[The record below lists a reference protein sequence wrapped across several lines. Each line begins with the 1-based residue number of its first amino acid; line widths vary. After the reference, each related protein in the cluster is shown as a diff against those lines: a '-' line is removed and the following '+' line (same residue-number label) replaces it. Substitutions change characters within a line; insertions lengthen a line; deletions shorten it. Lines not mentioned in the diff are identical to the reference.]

1 MTHPVKDQMG
11 FEVCLKAP
19 PRRIVSLV
27 PSQTELLYDL
37 GLEDHIVGVTKFCV
51 HPGHARKTKTVIGG
65 TKNFD
70 LDRIARLNPDLI
82 IGNKEENY
90 PEGIAFLRGR
100 FPVWMSDIAS
110 LDEALTM
117 IIAVSQLTGEQ
128 AKGASVVGEIRAK
141 FNGLEKLPGLRT
153 LYLMWFNPW
162 MGAASGTFID
172 AMMQETGLIN
182 VVSHRQRY
190 PALTEDEIRE
200 LNPEAVLLSSEPFP
214 FAKKHEAQLRTLL
227 PAARVRFVYGEF
239 FSWYGSRL
247 RLAPGYFDSL
257 RTVLT

>member
-11 FEVCLKAP
+11 FEVCLEAP
-19 PRRIVSLV
+19 PQRIVSLV

-37 GLEDHIVGVTKFCV
+37 GLEDRIVGVTKFCV

-70 LDRIARLNPDLI
+70 LDRITRLNPDLI

-90 PEGIAFLRGR
+90 PEGIAFLRER

-117 IIAVSQLTGEQ
+117 MIAVSRLTGEQ
-128 AKGASVVGEIRAK
+128 AKGASMVGEIRAK
-141 FNGLEKLPGLRT
+141 FDALKKFLGLRT

-172 AMMQETGLIN
+172 AMMKEAGLIN
-182 VVSHRQRY
+182 ALSHRQRY
-190 PALTEDEIRE
+190 PALTEDDIRE
-200 LNPEAVLLSSEPFP
+200 LNPEVVLLSSEPFP
-214 FAKKHEAQLRTLL
+214 FAEKHEAQLRAWL
-227 PAARVRFVYGEF
+227 PAASVRFVDGEF

-247 RLAPGYFDSL
+247 RLAPEYFEGL
-257 RTVLT
+257 RRELV